1 MDININI
8 ILYKIVNVINSV
20 DIFNS
25 FNIKPFI
32 ILLIN

>member
-1 MDININI
+1 MDVNMDIILCKIINI
-8 ILYKIVNVINSV
+8 MNSV

-25 FNIKPFI
+25 FNIKFFI